1 MHPPRSAASLLKA
14 ALLLFA
20 LNLLLPP
27 SVFAARCLY
36 VSSYHAGYVWND
48 DIEEAM
54 NKVLHGQCEIKRFY
68 MDGKRN
74 LAPEFAQKKGLEA
87 KKLIEAWK
95 PDVVIAA
102 DDNAARYLVMPH
114 LKNSTIPVV
123 FCGINWTVEPYGLPY
138 SNTTGMVEIGP
149 VEPLAKEVRQVVPNA
164 RQGVFLSADEMTQD
178 KEFALSQKVYATHG
192 ITITQR
198 SVKTMA
204 EWERAFLEAQKADFI
219 ILGNN
224 AGIND
229 WSHER
234 ALAQV
239 TNKNKAKKFTVS
251 YLEWM
256 APYTML
262 TMAKIAGEQGDWA
275 ARAALRILKGARPDS
290 IPIAANQRWNIFV
303 NPALLQEAGFTLP
316 AELKE
321 KGVQVGP

>member
-1 MHPPRSAASLLKA
+1 MRPTRPAASLLKA
-14 ALLLFA
+14 ALLLLVLSLLCPPLA
-20 LNLLLPP
+20 L
-27 SVFAARCLY
+27 AARCLY

-48 DIEEAM
+48 DIENAM
-54 NKVLHGQCEIKRFY
+54 NKVLQGQCEIKKFY

-74 LAPEFAQKKGLEA
+74 LAPEFARHKGLEA

-114 LKNSTIPVV
+114 LKNSAIPVV

-138 SNTTGMVEIGP
+138 PNTTGMVEIGP

-178 KEFALSQKVYATHG
+178 KEFALNRKVYAKHD
-192 ITITQR
+192 ITLLQR
-198 SVKTMA
+198 PVKTMA
-204 EWERAFLEAQKADFI
+204 EWEKAFLEAQKADFI

-239 TNKNKAKKFTVS
+239 TKKAKKFTVS
-251 YLEWM
+251 SLEWM

-275 ARAALRILKGARPDS
+275 ARAALRILNGARPDS

-303 NPALLQEAGFTLP
+303 NPALLKETGFTLP
-316 AELKE
+316 AEIKE
-321 KGVQVGP
+321 KAVQVGP

>member
-1 MHPPRSAASLLKA
+1 MVTSRFFTSLVKA
-14 ALLLFA
+14 ALLLLA
-20 LNLLLPP
+20 MNLFNPQAAC
-27 SVFAARCLY
+27 AARCLY
-36 VSSYHAGYVWND
+36 ISSYHAGYVWND
-48 DIEEAM
+48 DIEGAM
-54 NKVLHGQCEIKRFY
+54 EKVLRGQCEIKKFY

-74 LAPEFAQKKGLEA
+74 LAPEFAQHKALEA
-87 KKLIEAWK
+87 KKLIETWK

-102 DDNAARYLVMPH
+102 DDNASRYLVLPY
-114 LKNSTIPVV
+114 LKNTRVPVV
-123 FCGINWTVEPYGLPY
+123 FCGINWTVEPYGYPY
-138 SNTTGMVEIGP
+138 SNATGMVEIGP
-149 VEPLAKEVRQVVPNA
+149 VEPLANEVRKVVPNA
-164 RQGVFLSADEMTQD
+164 KQGVFLSADEMTQD
-178 KEFALSQKVYATHG
+178 KEFALNQKVYARHG
-192 ITITQR
+192 ITVTHR

-204 EWERAFLEAQKADFI
+204 EWENGFLEAQKADFI

-239 TNKNKAKKFTVS
+239 ANKGKKFTVS
-251 YLEWM
+251 YLDWM

-262 TMAKIAGEQGDWA
+262 TMAKIAEEQGDWA

-303 NPALLQEAGFTLP
+303 NPALLKETGFALP
-316 AELKE
+316 ADINE